1 MKSLLQLLN
10 SFLPF
15 IPELKLWVFWA
26 PIFIRAISSGD
37 AEVKAE
43 IPEAN
48 ASYVTT
54 IFIRNEGGAPTT
66 PQPQKTVA
74 LVPASTTTIN
84 ISETARNEKI
94 NMIPGFE
101 VLTAILGILS
111 VYVVFRKMQAK

>member
-1 MKSLLQLLN
+1 VIEFL
-10 SFLPF
+10 SF
-15 IPELKLWVFWA
+15 ENKTDMHGEA
-26 PIFIRAISSGD
+26 TAKIRAISSGD

-54 IFIRNEGGAPTT
+54 ISIRNEGGAPTT
-66 PQPQKTVA
+66 PEPQKTVA
-74 LVPASTTTIN
+74 LVPTSTTTIT
-84 ISETARNEKI
+84 SETVRNEKT

-101 VLTAILGILS
+101 VSTAISGILS